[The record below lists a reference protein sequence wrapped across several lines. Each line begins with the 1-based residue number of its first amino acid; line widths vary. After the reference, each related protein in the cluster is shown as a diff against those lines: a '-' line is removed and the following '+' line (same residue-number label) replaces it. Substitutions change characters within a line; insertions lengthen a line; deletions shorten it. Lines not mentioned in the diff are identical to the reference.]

1 MTRLFIFSNK
11 MLKKVIAV
19 FPHVLRGNG
28 VHVERAGLSLST
40 NWASRFS
47 VLRWSVK
54 DGGCKG
60 KAGWLIVSPEC

>member
-1 MTRLFIFSNK
+1 MIWLFIFSNK
-11 MLKKVIAV
+11 MLKKVIIA

-40 NWASRFS
+40 DWASRFS

-54 DGGCKG
+54 DGGGKG
-60 KAGWLIVSPEC
+60 KAGWPIAPPGC